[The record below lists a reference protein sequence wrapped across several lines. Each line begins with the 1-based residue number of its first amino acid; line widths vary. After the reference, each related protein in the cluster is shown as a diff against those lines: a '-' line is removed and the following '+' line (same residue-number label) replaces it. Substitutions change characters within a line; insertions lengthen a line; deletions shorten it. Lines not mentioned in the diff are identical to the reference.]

1 MIDIHTHTLHSDG
14 ADTVQQLLCHAQE
27 LGLTHLSITDHNTV
41 SAYRDPAM
49 EHWQELYHGTL
60 LRGIEITCM
69 YKGEIVEVLGYGYD
83 LDKLEA
89 LLPGL
94 VLPFREKQLRE
105 AKLIAN
111 AFQKAGV
118 RFDPRNIVF
127 DPDHESARKAF
138 LAELKRYPENLCLVT
153 DPASLERS
161 SAFTRKEI
169 YNPLSPLYV
178 DESSLYPTLQQ
189 ASDAI
194 HAAGGIS
201 LLAHLYIYAHAAEF
215 RTELDDIV
223 AWAKLDGVEC
233 AHSEF
238 TVEQI
243 ADLEQY
249 TAEKGLLRS
258 GGSDYHGTRKPKISM
273 GSGQGQLCIPE
284 SYLENWP
291 EQIQATF
298 TASSAHSSDAA
309 ESPSL

>member
-14 ADTVQQLLCHAQE
+14 ADTVEELLRHAQE
-27 LGLTHLSITDHNTV
+27 LGISHLSITDHNKV
-41 SAYRDPAM
+41 SAYRDPIM
-49 EHWQELYHGTL
+49 EHWQDLYHGTL
-60 LRGIEITCM
+60 IRGIEITCM

-105 AKLIAN
+105 AGLIA
-111 AFQKAGV
+111 ATFQKAGV
-118 RFDPRNIVF
+118 IFDPANIVF
-127 DPDHESARKAF
+127 DPDHESARKSF
-138 LAELKRYPENLCLVT
+138 LAELKKHPENLSLVT
-153 DPASLERS
+153 DPASLDRS

-201 LLAHLYIYAHAAEF
+201 LLAHLYVYAHAAEF
-215 RTELDDIV
+215 RAELDDIV

-243 ADLEQY
+243 ADLERY
-249 TAEKGLLRS
+249 DTEKGLLHS
-258 GGSDYHGTRKPKISM
+258 GGSDYHGTRKPKISL
-273 GSGQGQLCIPE
+273 GSGQGQLSIPE
-284 SYLENWP
+284 TYLQNWP
-291 EQIQATF
+291 ERIRSTF
-298 TASSAHSSDAA
+298 MR
-309 ESPSL
+309 

>member
-14 ADTVQQLLCHAQE
+14 ADSVEELLRHAQE
-27 LGLTHLSITDHNTV
+27 LGLSHLSITDHNKV

-60 LRGIEITCM
+60 IRGIEITCM

-105 AKLIAN
+105 AELIAN

-118 RFDPRNIVF
+118 IFDPANIVF
-127 DPDHESARKAF
+127 DPDHESARKSF
-138 LAELKRYPENLCLVT
+138 LAELKKHPENLALVT

-201 LLAHLYIYAHAAEF
+201 LLAHLYVYAHAAEF
-215 RTELDDIV
+215 RAELDEIV

-238 TVEQI
+238 TPEQI

-249 TAEKGLLRS
+249 DTEKGLLHS
-258 GGSDYHGTRKPKISM
+258 GGSDYHGARKPKVAL
-273 GSGQGQLCIPE
+273 GSGQGQLNIPE
-284 SYLENWP
+284 TYLNDWP
-291 EQIQATF
+291 AQIRATF
-298 TASSAHSSDAA
+298 IH
-309 ESPSL
+309 